1 MAQEVKSNGH
11 VGSTGKANLQT
22 PGSLS
27 RMDFVMNLGKIVF
40 LP

>member
-22 PGSLS
+22 PGSL
-27 RMDFVMNLGKIVF
+27 RRINFEMNLGKIVF